1 MLRISRIADYGVVL
15 ATRLAQPNEDR
26 PDEDTRSVPELAR
39 ETGVPQPT
47 VSKILKQLAREGIL
61 ESTRGARGGYR
72 LARRPESVTVAD
84 VIAALEGPIGM
95 TECGNGPDHGDCE
108 LSSRCTVRGNW
119 QRINEV
125 IADALSSI
133 TLADMAQPS
142 PSIAAEL
149 VQIGRGRAL
158 TQEAS

>member
-47 VSKILKQLAREGIL
+47 VGKILKRLAREGIL
-61 ESTRGARGGYR
+61 ESIRGARGGYR
-72 LARRPESVTVAD
+72 LARLPEQVTVAD
-84 VIAALEGPIGM
+84 VIIALDGPIGM
-95 TECGNGPDHGDCE
+95 TECGHGPDHGECE
-108 LSSRCTVRGNW
+108 LWHRCGVRGNW
-119 QRINEV
+119 QRISEA
-125 IADALSSI
+125 ITDALASI

-142 PSIAAEL
+142 PSVAAEL
-149 VQIGRGRAL
+149 VQLGRGRAL